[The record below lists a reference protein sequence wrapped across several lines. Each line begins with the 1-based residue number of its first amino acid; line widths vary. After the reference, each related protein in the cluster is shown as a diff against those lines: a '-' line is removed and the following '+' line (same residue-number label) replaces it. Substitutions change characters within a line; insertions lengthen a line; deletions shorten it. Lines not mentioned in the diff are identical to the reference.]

1 MKPLKPFLFA
11 AFIALCC
18 CASAVRA
25 QDLHTHEHDA
35 AEKVGRVN
43 FSVSCNAPAR
53 AEFGRAIAMLH
64 SFWYEESGSAFG
76 DIVKKDPR
84 CAMGYWGVALSL
96 YHPLW
101 EQPSPEA
108 LRDGWAAVEKAKAL
122 GAKTARERDYIAAIE
137 SFYAV
142 EKRDYRTRVLS
153 YERAMEQLYVHHP
166 EDKEA
171 GVFYAL
177 ALIATAQA
185 LPTDKTYTREKKAA
199 EILNRALAKEPH
211 HPGVVHYLIHAYDSP
226 ALASLALPAAQA
238 YAKIAP
244 SVPHALHMP
253 SHIFTR
259 LGLWQESIN
268 SNLASE
274 AAAKDYAVRTRMDGA
289 WDEQLH
295 AMDYLMYAYLQLAQD
310 AKAKGILDELNLIR
324 KTNAETFKVAYAF
337 AAIPARYAIERRQWS
352 EAASL
357 ELRPQEFPWN
367 RSPWAEAIV
376 HFARGLGAA
385 RKGDVAGARKEMDKL
400 AGIQKALAGATG
412 YDWTTQVEIQR
423 RAIAAWLAHAEGKDQ
438 EAVTHMRSAADLE
451 DTTDKHPVTPGPIVS
466 ARELLGELLA
476 ELGQPAEAMKEFEI
490 SLRAAPNRFNGV
502 YGAAHAAEL
511 AGNRQKAQ
519 VYYEKLVMLCAA
531 ADNTRVELQQAK
543 AFLANKP

>member
-1 MKPLKPFLFA
+1 MKILKPFLFA
-11 AFIALCC
+11 AFISFCC
-18 CASAVRA
+18 CASPRA
-25 QDLHTHEHDA
+25 QEMHMHEHDV
-35 AEKVGRVN
+35 AEKVGRVK
-43 FSVSCNAPAR
+43 FSVSCDAAAR
-53 AEFGRAIAMLH
+53 EEFGRAVAMLH
-64 SFWYEESGSAFG
+64 SFWYEESGRAFV

-108 LRDGWAAVEKAKAL
+108 LRDGRAAVEKAKIL

-137 SFYAV
+137 SFYAD
-142 EKRDYRTRVLS
+142 EKHDYRTRVLA
-153 YERAMEQLYVHHP
+153 YERAMERLYLHHP

-177 ALIATAQA
+177 SLIATAQA

-199 EILNRALAKEPH
+199 EILNRVLAKEPH

-268 SNLASE
+268 SNLAS
-274 AAAKDYAVRTRMDGA
+274 AAAARDYAVRTRMRGT

-310 AKAKGILDELNLIR
+310 EKAKGILDELNLIR
-324 KTNAETFKVAYAF
+324 KTNAENFKVGYAF

-367 RSPWAEAIV
+367 RTPWAEAIV
-376 HFARGLGAA
+376 HFARGLGSA
-385 RKGDVAGARKEMDKL
+385 RKGDVAGARKEMEKL
-400 AGIQKALAGATG
+400 AGMQKALAGAIG
-412 YDWTTQVEIQR
+412 YDWATQVEIQR
-423 RAIAAWLAHAEGKDQ
+423 RAVASWLAHAEGKDQ
-438 EAVTHMRSAADLE
+438 EAVTLMRSAADLE
-451 DTTDKHPVTPGPIVS
+451 DSTDKHPVTPGPLIP
-466 ARELLGELLA
+466 ARELLGELLS

-490 SLRAAPNRFNGV
+490 SLRAAPNRFNGL
-502 YGAAHAAEL
+502 YGAARAAEL
-511 AGNRQKAQ
+511 AGNREKTRE
-519 VYYEKLVMLCAA
+519 YYEKLVILCAA
-531 ADNTRVELQQAK
+531 ADSNRVELQQAK
-543 AFLANKP
+543 AFLGAGK